1 MVESLNA
8 CGVALQQLS
17 HATDPRSTH
26 TALGKVADRSRQ
38 FLQKHDGRF
47 ERMLDTLQTLPIPR
61 VDSEQVR
68 RWFGEVKEFPNID
81 LLVQI
86 ISEGAPVAVAGKGDL
101 RAATEYGNHNS
112 VRRFSPEILVKIRE
126 DVLMGRAFVFPRE
139 AVTEIAG
146 TRVSPMTVA
155 VSPSKVRICHD
166 LSNAVSGRGV
176 NEDTDTS
183 AVPECKI
190 GHVLRDVIWRIL
202 YLYGAAV
209 VNAAGTPPRILLAKM
224 DTKSA
229 FRQVSVEAKKSPTF
243 SYVFGDFVIIDR
255 CLQFGWTSSP
265 SLWGVCAAAV
275 EHAHNNTTFTNAV
288 VTPEGRKATSHVQ
301 VVPPRENKVR
311 GKLPPDYVFP
321 PGFGGT
327 LRHKFWVRTYVDDA
341 LFVELESFLK
351 GRRCLRATRSFASD
365 SFRLFGCRNTGE
377 PPLFAREKTTSWDTS
392 MDMLGWTIDTI
403 SMTISVTQEK
413 VAQLRA
419 LVAEWPTD
427 RRVATVKE
435 VRSLLGK
442 LLHLCEVVRPG
453 KFFVRRILNQL
464 GLAPLKA
471 GEGLGNGVNVGGKHR
486 RGRVRLSRE
495 FHDDLAFWKIVVEM
509 ATGPNGTTRLE
520 APLFCCF
527 SQPPSRILI
536 SDASGDGMGG
546 FCLESG
552 RWWRID
558 FMKDIRARLRK
569 RVCSRDDLSVNVC
582 ELLGMVVT
590 AWALTVH
597 AGARPEYPGQSILMR
612 GDNMSAVH
620 WVNKCRG
627 AREPRSGALMRM
639 LGCLEMRNE
648 WRFRAKHSKG
658 VANTLADGI
667 SRWKHD
673 EIALNLHSYRPDIR
687 WQEQHLGQEALDLT
701 SAVLASSSSEDQL
714 RNRLNAITRRVS
726 GLGASFVG

>member
-1 MVESLNA
+1 
-8 CGVALQQLS
+8 
-17 HATDPRSTH
+17 
-26 TALGKVADRSRQ
+26 
-38 FLQKHDGRF
+38 
-47 ERMLDTLQTLPIPR
+47 
-61 VDSEQVR
+61 
-68 RWFGEVKEFPNID
+68 
-81 LLVQI
+81 
-86 ISEGAPVAVAGKGDL
+86 
-101 RAATEYGNHNS
+101 
-112 VRRFSPEILVKIRE
+112 
-126 DVLMGRAFVFPRE
+126 MGRAFVFPRE
-139 AVTEIAG
+139 AITKVAG

-155 VSPSKVRICHD
+155 VSTSKVRICHD
-166 LSNAVSGRGV
+166 LSNAVLGRGV

-202 YLYGAAV
+202 YLYGVAV
-209 VNAAGTPPRILLAKM
+209 VNAAGIPPRILLARM

-229 FRQVSVEAKKSPTF
+229 LRQVFIEAKKSPTF

-255 CLQFGWTSSP
+255 CLQFGWTSSH

-288 VTPEGRKATSHVQ
+288 VTPEGREATSHVQ
-301 VVPPRENKVR
+301 IVPPRENEAR
-311 GKLPPDYVFP
+311 GRLPPDCVSP
-321 PGFGGT
+321 PGIAGM
-327 LRHKFWVRTYVDDA
+327 LRHKCWVRTYVDDA

-351 GRRCLRATRSFASD
+351 GRQCFRATRSFAYY

-377 PPLFAREKTTSWDTS
+377 PPLFAREKTTSWDTR
-392 MDMLGWTIDTI
+392 MEMLGWMIDTE
-403 SMTISVTQEK
+403 SMTISVTQEN

-419 LVAEWPTD
+419 LSAEWPTD

-471 GEGLGNGVNVGGKHR
+471 GEGMANGVVVGGKQR
-486 RGRVRLSRE
+486 RGCGRLSRE
-495 FHDDLAFWKIVVEM
+495 FHDDLAFWRIVVEM
-509 ATGPNGTTRLE
+509 ATGPNDITRLE

-527 SQPPSRILI
+527 LQQPSRILI
-536 SDASGDGMGG
+536 SDASGDVMGS
-546 FCLESG
+546 FCLEAG
-552 RWWRID
+552 WWWRID
-558 FMKDIRARLRK
+558 FTKDIRARLRK
-569 RVCSRDDLSVNVC
+569 KVCSRDDLSMNVF

-627 AREPRSGALMRM
+627 ARKPRAGALMRM

-648 WRFRAKHSKG
+648 WRFRAKHIKG
-658 VANTLADGI
+658 VPDSI

-673 EIALNLHSYRPDIR
+673 EIALNLDSYRPDTR
-687 WQEQHLGQEALDLT
+687 WQEQHLG
-701 SAVLASSSSEDQL
+701 
-714 RNRLNAITRRVS
+714 
-726 GLGASFVG
+726 